1 MSILSDSYI
10 QANLKIIAFDYFND
24 YIICF
29 CYNVDDLLLKIKVT
43 ISKYKKKKKES
54 NPMIVAI

>member
-1 MSILSDSYI
+1 MNILSDSYI
-10 QANLKIIAFDYFND
+10 QANLKIIASDYFND

-43 ISKYKKKKKES
+43 ISKYNKS
-54 NPMIVAI
+54 LTTPIYM